1 MRPSSRR
8 AIARNTAARPSPQT
22 RCGWDNYPACRTHL
36 PPATHRLTAK
46 RSACFS
52 RFHPSNYTSLPC
64 ACARRKPC
72 KHGADGFFTKN
83 SAKVHSGSDNQRQ
96 SQNAANPRGSPHCGL
111 PRTALAQKS
120 ANAFLLLLLSSSAE
134 PKMSS
139 KTARKPFPGQ
149 GRCPAQKELTQRL
162 TRANTGLLRPVPPA
176 SAALADAPARPFA
189 AGNAAPR
196 HRA

>member
-52 RFHPSNYTSLPC
+52 RFHLSNYTSLPC

-72 KHGADGFFTKN
+72 KHGADGLFL
-83 SAKVHSGSDNQRQ
+83 QRI
-96 SQNAANPRGSPHCGL
+96 APKYIRGPIISVNLKTPQTL
-111 PRTALAQKS
+111 VAVRTAGCRERRWRRKAPMPFSCLCFRPPQSRRSPRKIC
-120 ANAFLLLLLSSSAE
+120 
-134 PKMSS
+134 P
-139 KTARKPFPGQ
+139 KTARNPSPGQ
-149 GRCPAQKELTQRL
+149 GPP
-162 TRANTGLLRPVPPA
+162 RPEGGHTAAHRGEHGA
-176 SAALADAPARPFA
+176 SATCA
-189 AGNAAPR
+189 ASFCCTC
-196 HRA
+196 

>member
-52 RFHPSNYTSLPC
+52 RFHLSNYFRVPAPAESLVNTELT
-64 ACARRKPC
+64 
-72 KHGADGFFTKN
+72 GFFTKN
-83 SAKVHSGSDNQRQ
+83 SAKVHSGPDNQRQ
-96 SQNAANPRGSPHCGL
+96 SQNAANPRDSPHCGL

-120 ANAFLLLLLSSSAE
+120 ANAFLLPLFSSSAE
-134 PKMSS
+134 PEKPPKICP
-139 KTARKPFPGQ
+139 KTARNPSPGQ
-149 GRCPAQKELTQRL
+149 GRRPAPKEVTQRL
-162 TRANTGLLRPVPPA
+162 AEANMGVHWSVLPA
-176 SAALADAPARPFA
+176 VAAPAGVPLRKPA
-189 AGNAAPR
+189 VGSVAP
-196 HRA
+196 

>member
-96 SQNAANPRGSPHCGL
+96 SQNAANPRGSPHRGL

-120 ANAFLLLLLSSSAE
+120 ANAFLLPLPSSSAE
-134 PKMSS
+134 PGKSTKIRPKEALNPS
-139 KTARKPFPGQ
+139 PGQ
-149 GRCPAQKELTQRL
+149 GRCPTPKEAAQRL
-162 TRANTGLLRPVPPA
+162 TGANTGPLRPMRRCSFSPLQYVISCA
-176 SAALADAPARPFA
+176 IMHL
-189 AGNAAPR
+189 N
-196 HRA
+196 

>member
-46 RSACFS
+46 RSAC
-52 RFHPSNYTSLPC
+52 
-64 ACARRKPC
+64 ARRKPC

-83 SAKVHSGSDNQRQ
+83 SDKVHSGPDNQRQ

-120 ANAFLLLLLSSSAE
+120 ANAFLLPLLSSSAE
-134 PKMSS
+134 PGKSTKIRPKEALNPS
-139 KTARKPFPGQ
+139 PGQ
-149 GRCPAQKELTQRL
+149 GRCPTPKEAAQRL
-162 TRANTGLLRPVPPA
+162 TGANTGLLRPVPPA

-196 HRA
+196 HRT